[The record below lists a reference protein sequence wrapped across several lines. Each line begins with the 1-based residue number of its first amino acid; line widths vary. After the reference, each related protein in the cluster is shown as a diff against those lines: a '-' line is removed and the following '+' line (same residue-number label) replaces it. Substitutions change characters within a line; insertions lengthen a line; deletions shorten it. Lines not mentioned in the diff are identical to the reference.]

1 MDYGMASMVSSRAD
15 FNRLHHM
22 LHMVQISFLLTDLEA
37 AIQFKVPREK
47 MKEAPSPSTHSEARL
62 FVKVGSGGLVLKE
75 ARTQSS
81 VLSLLPS
88 RDSSRSK

>member
-1 MDYGMASMVSSRAD
+1 MASMVSSRAD

-47 MKEAPSPSTHSEARL
+47 MKEAALTHPSPST
-62 FVKVGSGGLVLKE
+62 LK
-75 ARTQSS
+75 RGYSS
-81 VLSLLPS
+81 KSAAVA
-88 RDSSRSK
+88 SS